1 MSFKYTDK
9 ELEDNFYK
17 ITKDNNFTLVP
28 KGFNS
33 ISDISVKAY
42 GNHYNLA
49 WYKIVIMFN
58 KDKILWDYINK
69 EYINGNYKSLRDM
82 THNHPYITHD
92 FIYRIDKEIF
102 KNNINIKTTRYS
114 DNEYRSNFINI
125 RNKISHIPLYQEF
138 EEYSQIPVESYAY
151 RFNLK
156 GKVYDKIVKMCVS
169 EDEYEIYKQNRL
181 IHKTKVGK
189 QTGALSATYTLEELE
204 QDFKRIFDYYK
215 IKYDTYPSRRLFN
228 KISNHDDRTYRK
240 RLSMSWTDICK
251 QYGYVINSRYKEEKI
266 VLGMIAEILS
276 TEYVPQKTWN
286 WLIGVGGK
294 NMYCDGYFEKYNL
307 VVEFDGS
314 QHRIPIK
321 AYGGMEKLKRTQ
333 ENDILKDKLFNEH
346 NINIIRIDSRE
357 KWYDMDYLKQK
368 LINSGIQ

>member
-1 MSFKYTDK
+1 
-9 ELEDNFYK
+9 
-17 ITKDNNFTLVP
+17 
-28 KGFNS
+28 
-33 ISDISVKAY
+33 
-42 GNHYNLA
+42 
-49 WYKIVIMFN
+49 
-58 KDKILWDYINK
+58 
-69 EYINGNYKSLRDM
+69 
-82 THNHPYITHD
+82 
-92 FIYRIDKEIF
+92 
-102 KNNINIKTTRYS
+102 
-114 DNEYRSNFINI
+114 
-125 RNKISHIPLYQEF
+125 
-138 EEYSQIPVESYAY
+138 
-151 RFNLK
+151 
-156 GKVYDKIVKMCVS
+156 
-169 EDEYEIYKQNRL
+169 
-181 IHKTKVGK
+181 
-189 QTGALSATYTLEELE
+189 
-204 QDFKRIFDYYK
+204 
-215 IKYDTYPSRRLFN
+215 
-228 KISNHDDRTYRK
+228 
-240 RLSMSWTDICK
+240 MSWTDICK

-276 TEYVPQKTWN
+276 IEYVPQKTWD